1 MPPDAVLLHSS
12 LPFRIQP
19 CQADHGET
27 TLIVDSKNVVV
38 ASIPSAVWNEKA
50 RLVFP
55 QDLGNAALI
64 LQAVNSFYPL
74 KAALKNLHD
83 LVVLE
88 RRITYDG
95 DPDMRQ
101 EYAENVG
108 AALDGAN
115 QLLQDLVAWQDEDW
129 FGKQGPST
137 G

>member
-12 LPFRIQP
+12 LPFHIQP
-19 CQADHGET
+19 CQADHGQS
-27 TLIVDSKNVVV
+27 TLIVASHDFVV
-38 ASIPSAVWNEKA
+38 ASIPSEVWNEKA

-55 QDLGNAALI
+55 QDRGNAALI

-83 LVVLE
+83 LLVLE
-88 RRITYDG
+88 RRLTHDG
-95 DPDMRQ
+95 DPDLRY

-108 AALDGAN
+108 AALDGAR

-129 FGKQGPST
+129 LSKPGPGT
-137 G
+137 C